1 MAVLGLALGLAL
13 WVAPGSRLA
22 AETVTDLYAAEVT
35 APDRSEQALERA
47 AREAL
52 EQVLVKVSGSSAVLG
67 NASVAPA
74 LRRARTYVERY
85 AYRPRPADEEGVGVW
100 FQFSGSDVTD
110 LVTAAG
116 AAVWTANRPVVL
128 SWVAVDGAREPDGED
143 APRIVGQG
151 AEAEITQALSSAFSR
166 RGVPNRLPG
175 ASAALPADRLA
186 QASTGALLR
195 ASEPYGLDDV
205 LFGRM
210 NFDAD
215 GRASGRW
222 SYFYEGERQDLSVPP
237 GSEQNF
243 MDAGVNLAADAMARR
258 LAVAP
263 TVGEAAG
270 LLVLSLIH
278 ISEPTRPTT

>member
-1 MAVLGLALGLAL
+1 M
-13 WVAPGSRLA
+13 
-22 AETVTDLYAAEVT
+22 
-35 APDRSEQALERA
+35 
-47 AREAL
+47 
-52 EQVLVKVSGSSAVLG
+52 
-67 NASVAPA
+67 
-74 LRRARTYVERY
+74 
-85 AYRPRPADEEGVGVW
+85 
-100 FQFSGSDVTD
+100 
-110 LVTAAG
+110 
-116 AAVWTANRPVVL
+116 
-128 SWVAVDGAREPDGED
+128 DGAREPDGED

-270 LLVLSLIH
+270 LLVSIAGVGRYADYAAVVNWFEQLELVEQANLVHVVDDQIELRLIAQVDAEQLAGLIAMNPRLVPRTGVADGGQLSYQWQN
-278 ISEPTRPTT
+278 